1 MAYCTDANR
10 KLSTGWAL
18 SLPHQVTGRK
28 GSNPFPGSIQIERGE
43 QMNSLILSKGA
54 RTYEHRLGSI
64 QAKRIYKKLLEV
76 DAKILSG
83 TPVYREEITSILDS
97 FDFFLDILHMMDPEE
112 DPDCDKDIELINLYG
127 PNRSERKG

>member
-1 MAYCTDANR
+1 
-10 KLSTGWAL
+10 
-18 SLPHQVTGRK
+18 
-28 GSNPFPGSIQIERGE
+28 
-43 QMNSLILSKGA
+43 MNSLILSKGT

-76 DAKILSG
+76 DAQILSG
-83 TPVYREEITSILDS
+83 KTVYREEITSILDS

-112 DPDCDKDIELINLYG
+112 DPDSEKDIELINLYG

>member
-1 MAYCTDANR
+1 MT
-10 KLSTGWAL
+10 
-18 SLPHQVTGRK
+18 K
-28 GSNPFPGSIQIERGE
+28 GT
-43 QMNSLILSKGA
+43 

-83 TPVYREEITSILDS
+83 TPVNREEITSILDS
-97 FDFFLDILHMMDPEE
+97 FDFFLDILHMMDPDEK
-112 DPDCDKDIELINLYG
+112 DPDSEKDIELINLYG

>member
-1 MAYCTDANR
+1 MA
-10 KLSTGWAL
+10 
-18 SLPHQVTGRK
+18 K
-28 GSNPFPGSIQIERGE
+28 GT
-43 QMNSLILSKGA
+43 

-83 TPVYREEITSILDS
+83 TPVNREEIISILDS
-97 FDFFLDILHMMDPEE
+97 FDFFLDILHMMDPDEK
-112 DPDCDKDIELINLYG
+112 DPDSEKDIELINLYG